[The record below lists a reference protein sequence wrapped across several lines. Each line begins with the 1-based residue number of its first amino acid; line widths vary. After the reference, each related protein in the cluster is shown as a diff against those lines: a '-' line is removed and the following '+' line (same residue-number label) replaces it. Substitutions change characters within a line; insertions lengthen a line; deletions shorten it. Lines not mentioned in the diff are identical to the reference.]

1 MSCISDTVSEISV
14 GSVDFDNFIDRIGA
28 KHELFFNADIVL
40 QRGNILK
47 DIRLY
52 VVYPNYP
59 E

>member
-1 MSCISDTVSEISV
+1 M
-14 GSVDFDNFIDRIGA
+14 N
-28 KHELFFNADIVL
+28 FFNADIVL